1 MHLSTHGINIGLVTY
16 IGGNVADVVINRRIL
31 SLIDSLRVSFN
42 LLVIGPIF
50 YNFIFHKLCRRNPF
64 LKQVNAMETVALTFI
79 HSILYKYFHSKMH
92 TTFTG
97 MHEYHH
103 SFKEDILI
111 STANAVSIPEFVFA
125 YMMPFLIGSW
135 IILPA
140 HGSLNLSASIVSL
153 FNFAVHCEYF
163 YNFKW
168 IPGFVPPKLHI
179 NHHRRT
185 QPSTTA
191 APTFHI

>member
-1 MHLSTHGINIGLVTY
+1 MHLATHGIKIGIVTY
-16 IGGNVADVVINRRIL
+16 VGGNFADFVINGRL
-31 SLIDSLRVSFN
+31 LNVIDSLRVSFN

-50 YNFIFHKLCRRNPF
+50 YNFIFYKLCRRNPF
-64 LKQVNAMETVALTFI
+64 LKQVNAVETLALTFI

-97 MHEYHH
+97 IHEYHH

-111 STANAVSIPEFVFA
+111 STANAVSILEFVFA
-125 YMMPFLIGSW
+125 YMMPFLIGSL
-135 IILPA
+135 IISPSPS
-140 HGSLNLSASIVSL
+140 SLNVSASIVSL
-153 FNFAVHCEYF
+153 FNFAVHCESF
-163 YNFKW
+163 YNSDW

-179 NHHRRT
+179 NHHRRI

-191 APTFHI
+191 APTFYI